1 MLHHLYSSSHI
12 TVLPTEVSVHLLQV
26 LKGDSEITSVTQNRT
41 HQRQQRDA
49 RCGALVTVGFLTLF
63 CVLGILCVFSLLNIL
78 WFYNIKHL

>member
-1 MLHHLYSSSHI
+1 MPLRVAGFMLHHLYSSSHI

-26 LKGDSEITSVTQNRT
+26 LKGDSEIASVAQNRT

-63 CVLGILCVFSLLNIL
+63 VSWVYFVFSLC
-78 WFYNIKHL
+78 